1 MIEKE
6 LQSAEPF
13 RGDPVFRYIKP
24 EDLDT
29 CWDNLQKKNQ
39 SNGVLL
45 EGGDLKID

>member
-6 LQSAEPF
+6 LQTAEPF

-29 CWDNLQKKNQ
+29 CWDNLQKKNH
-39 SNGVLL
+39 NGILL
-45 EGGDLKID
+45 EEVDLKMD